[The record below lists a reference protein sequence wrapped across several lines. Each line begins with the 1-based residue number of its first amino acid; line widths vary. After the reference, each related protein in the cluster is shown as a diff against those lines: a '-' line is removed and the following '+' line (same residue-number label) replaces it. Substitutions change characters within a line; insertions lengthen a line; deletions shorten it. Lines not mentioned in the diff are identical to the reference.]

1 MATTASTGAPRPRAM
16 PAKALPPKDKGTNQP
31 DVEEIMAGIRR
42 TARERAEEGG
52 KTEREFKADLR
63 KRMLQPLARGFT
75 DDFAEGVR
83 SRDQV
88 RWNIG
93 LKSNRFHGSSSAP
106 MRVLRRLF
114 SPLTRLLLNLEPV
127 VELAARQAEI
137 NEYHRRL
144 LWVTSRDLE
153 VARLELDLVKRELR
167 RLGVNAEFSF
177 GAGSGAGETPR
188 RSGAPSGGRGEGR
201 GGRQDR
207 GRSGGRRPNT
217 GRGPRNGGG
226 RREAPASR
234 PAPGRAAAENSGGGA
249 AAP

>member
-153 VARLELDLVKRELR
+153 VARL
-167 RLGVNAEFSF
+167 
-177 GAGSGAGETPR
+177 GAGSGQAGTP
-188 RSGAPSGGRGEGR
+188 AARGERRVLVRCGV
-201 GGRQDR
+201 
-207 GRSGGRRPNT
+207 GRRRDTPAE
-217 GRGPRNGGG
+217 RRPLGGQ
-226 RREAPASR
+226 R
-234 PAPGRAAAENSGGGA
+234 
-249 AAP
+249 